1 LRDKVLLKG
10 MIFYAYHGVMEAE
23 KELGQRFIV
32 DLEISLDLWPAGDN
46 DDLAL
51 TVNYAQVYDLI
62 QKVILGDKYDLIE
75 TVAQRITQEVF
86 KQEPRIEQIKVL
98 VKKPEVPIAG
108 ILDYAAVEL
117 VREREK

>member
-1 LRDKVLLKG
+1 MRDKVLLKG